1 MLYCYGLLAAAGLK
15 ACNLEYLL
23 PLLLLMILQDLAGS
37 VHLDVLA
44 SSVPHG
50 FMRGKL
56 FDMLSD
62 QRVALPRAVWFIQVA
77 YLNRTK

>member
-1 MLYCYGLLAAAGLK
+1 M
-15 ACNLEYLL
+15 
-23 PLLLLMILQDLAGS
+23 QDLAGS
-37 VHLDVLA
+37 VQLEALA

-56 FDMLSD
+56 FEMLAD
-62 QRVALPRAVWFIQVA
+62 QRVPLPRAAWFIQVA